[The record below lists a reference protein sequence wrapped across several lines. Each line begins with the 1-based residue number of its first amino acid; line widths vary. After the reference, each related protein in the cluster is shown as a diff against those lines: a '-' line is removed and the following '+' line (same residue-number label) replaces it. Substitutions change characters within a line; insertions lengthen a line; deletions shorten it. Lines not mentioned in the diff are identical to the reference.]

1 MTTPNASKAIR
12 NWMYS
17 TSFEDISPEVRR
29 FAILAMYDAI
39 GGDLAC
45 SMLPVAHRMVDFV
58 NIMGGAPDCSM
69 IGFQERTSALNAA
82 LVNGTL
88 GHADEVDPVGGDM
101 GAHIMAATMGAALAV
116 GQLAGASGQEVVRA
130 VILGSELARRVQRV
144 ASQARQSGNPPAGP
158 VDAGNTMGAAAAAG
172 IALGLSPDQ
181 MDVTLSLAATMACG
195 ITPFTRE
202 EGHMLKSFVRGGVGA
217 KNGVAAALLAK
228 VGYDAPR
235 DIFDGP
241 QGFFHS
247 RLGVEQPGPEFL
259 SGLGEEYG
267 ISQLILKRRCG
278 GGPNQAPSQA
288 LLEMMAEHSLSADN
302 IQDMQVEVE
311 PGGFDTMTYV
321 RHSSIHG
328 KTVLALAAVYGGLG
342 FRETHQEACY
352 KSPQV
357 LALAERITVKPQ
369 QDWMAHDHYHT
380 VVTINTKDGRTLR
393 KETDYRLMNE
403 VEVDAKFLHL
413 VGLRAGEAK
422 AEELAQ
428 IVKRLDTASN
438 IADVMVQLE
447 LPQDHIEQK

>member
-1 MTTPNASKAIR
+1 
-12 NWMYS
+12 
-17 TSFEDISPEVRR
+17 
-29 FAILAMYDAI
+29 
-39 GGDLAC
+39 
-45 SMLPVAHRMVDFV
+45 
-58 NIMGGAPDCSM
+58 
-69 IGFQERTSALNAA
+69 
-82 LVNGTL
+82 
-88 GHADEVDPVGGDM
+88 
-101 GAHIMAATMGAALAV
+101 MGAA
-116 GQLAGASGQEVVRA
+116 
-130 VILGSELARRVQRV
+130 GS
-144 ASQARQSGNPPAGP
+144 
-158 VDAGNTMGAAAAAG
+158 AG

-181 MDVTLSLAATMACG
+181 MDVALSLAATMACG

-202 EGHMLKSFVRGGVGA
+202 EGHMLKSFVQGGVGG

-235 DIFDGP
+235 DIFDAP
-241 QGFFHS
+241 QGLFHS
-247 RLGVEQPGPEFL
+247 RLGMEQPGPEFL
-259 SGLGEEYG
+259 EGLGEEYG

-288 LLEMMAEHSLSADN
+288 LIELMAEHGLSADN

-357 LALAERITVKPQ
+357 LALAEHITISPR
-369 QDWMAHDHYHT
+369 QDWTEHDHYHT

-393 KETDYRLMNE
+393 KETDYRLMTE
-403 VEVDAKFLHL
+403 EEVDDKFLHL

-447 LPQDHIEQK
+447 LPEDHIEQK

>member
-58 NIMGGAPDCSM
+58 SILGGAPDCSM
-69 IGFQERTSALNAA
+69 IGFPVRTSALNAA

-130 VILGSELARRVQRV
+130 VILGSELARRVQGV
-144 ASQARQSGNPPAGP
+144 ATKARRSGNPPPGP
-158 VDAGNTMGAAAAAG
+158 IDAGNTMGAAAAAG
-172 IALGLSPDQ
+172 IALGLSPDR
-181 MDVTLSLAATMACG
+181 MDVALSLAATMACG

-202 EGHMLKSFVRGGVGA
+202 EGHMVKSFVRGGVGA

-241 QGFFHS
+241 QGFFHA
-247 RLGVEQPGPEFL
+247 RLGVEQPGPGFVA
-259 SGLGEEYG
+259 GLGEEYG
-267 ISQLILKRRCG
+267 ISKLILKRRCG

-288 LLEMMAEHSLSADN
+288 LLEIMAEHSLGADN
-302 IQDMQVEVE
+302 IRDMQVEVE

-352 KSPQV
+352 KSPQM
-357 LALAERITVKPQ
+357 LALAEHITIKPRP
-369 QDWMAHDHYHT
+369 DWTSHDHYHT

-393 KETDYRLMNE
+393 KETDYRLMTE

-413 VGLRAGEAK
+413 VGLRAGEDKAK
-422 AEELAQ
+422 ELAR
-428 IVKRLDTASN
+428 IVKRLDSASN
-438 IADVMVQLE
+438 VADVMVQLE
-447 LPQDHIEQK
+447 LPEGRIEQK

>member
-12 NWMYS
+12 DWMYS
-17 TSFEDISPEVRR
+17 TSFEDIPPEVRR

-39 GGDLAC
+39 GGNLAC
-45 SMLPVAHRMVDFV
+45 SMLPVVHRMVDFV
-58 NIMGGAPDCSM
+58 NILGGAPDCSM
-69 IGFQERTSALNAA
+69 IGFPVRTSAVNAA

-144 ASQARQSGNPPAGP
+144 ASQARRSGNPVAGP
-158 VDAGNTMGAAAAAG
+158 IDGGNTMGAAGSAG

-181 MDVTLSLAATMACG
+181 IDVTLSLAATMACG

-202 EGHMLKSFVRGGVGA
+202 EGHMVKSFVRGGVGA
-217 KNGVAAALLAK
+217 KNGAAAALLAK

-241 QGFFHS
+241 QGFSHS

-259 SGLGEEYG
+259 EGLGEEYG
-267 ISQLILKRRCG
+267 ISKLILKRRCG

-288 LLEMMAEHSLSADN
+288 LLELMAEHGLSAGN

-311 PGGFDTMTYV
+311 QGGFDTMTYV

-357 LALAERITVKPQ
+357 LALAEHITIKPR
-369 QDWMAHDHYHT
+369 QDWTAHDHYHT
-380 VVTINTKDGRTLR
+380 VVMINTKDGRTLR
-393 KETDYRLMNE
+393 KEIDYRLMTE
-403 VEVDAKFLHL
+403 EEVDAKFLHL

-422 AEELAQ
+422 AEELAR

-438 IADVMVQLE
+438 IADIMVQLE
-447 LPQDHIEQK
+447 LPEGDVEQK